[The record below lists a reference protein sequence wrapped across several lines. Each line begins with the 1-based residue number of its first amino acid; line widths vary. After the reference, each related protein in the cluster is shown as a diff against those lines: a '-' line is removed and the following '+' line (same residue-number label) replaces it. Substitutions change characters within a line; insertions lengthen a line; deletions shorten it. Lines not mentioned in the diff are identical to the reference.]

1 MKTFVVAIDGSEHS
15 ARALTQAAEFAK
27 AFNAKV
33 HVISVYDVSKS
44 KNLFNAEKTIDNQ
57 AEMTSDAVDLVRKS
71 RRFLT
76 AEGIDNDGMALEG
89 SASERIVEYAD
100 EHNADMII
108 MGQRGVT
115 GLRRLMGSVTSKV
128 LNSTDVCVL
137 VVQ

>member
-1 MKTFVVAIDGSEHS
+1 MKTIVVAIDGSEHS
-15 ARALTQAAEFAK
+15 RRALNQAAEIAK

-57 AEMTSDAVDLVRKS
+57 AEMTSDAVALVQRS

-76 AEGIDNDGMALEG
+76 DEGIDNDGMALEG

-128 LNSTDVCVL
+128 LNSTEVSVL